1 MREGGAGRVCTVVAR
16 WFAWHL
22 PALRRCK
29 DAQCKDTCDACGAI
43 KMLRRG
49 SQNGTRPDYL
59 SGACF
64 LSKSV
69 RSDWSLTTDPYMHT
83 YSIVV

>member
-1 MREGGAGRVCTVVAR
+1 
-16 WFAWHL
+16 
-22 PALRRCK
+22 
-29 DAQCKDTCDACGAI
+29 
-43 KMLRRG
+43 MLRRG